1 MFSLSRPSL
10 RRVAAMAGCG
20 ATFVALSGCYHT
32 SPSVGDLTPAARAT
46 VTTGQLVNNEQRVRR
61 FPGISV
67 VGTRNGGFLISV
79 LSGLVGKGQP
89 LYVIDDAPMFI
100 EPSRGITWFKPEDI
114 VQVRVL
120 KNPAETSVYGPQ
132 GVNGVILITTRQG
145 LGVRN

>member
-1 MFSLSRPSL
+1 MFRLSCPSL
-10 RRVAAMAGCG
+10 RRVAGMAACG
-20 ATFVALSGCYHT
+20 ATFVALSGCYYR
-32 SPSVGDLTPAARAT
+32 SSSVGDLTPAVRT
-46 VTTGQLVNNEQRVRR
+46 VTNGQLVNNEQRLRR

-89 LYVIDDAPMFI
+89 LYIIDDAPMFI

-120 KNPAETSVYGPQ
+120 KNPAETSLYGPQ

>member
-10 RRVAAMAGCG
+10 RWVAGMAGCG
-20 ATFVALSGCYHT
+20 ATFVALSGCYHR
-32 SPSVGDLTPAARAT
+32 SSSVGDLTPAVRA
-46 VTTGQLVNNEQRVRR
+46 TTGQLANNEQRLRR

-67 VGTRNGGFLISV
+67 VGTRNGGFLINI
-79 LSGLVGKGQP
+79 LSGLVGEGQP
-89 LYVIDDAPMFI
+89 LYIIDDVPMFI
-100 EPSRGITWFKPEDI
+100 EPRRGITWFKPEDI

-120 KNPAETSVYGPQ
+120 KNPAETSLYGPQ